1 MIKKIITNK
10 LKQLLYYLENK
21 EKNEEQDIFSL
32 IPRDNEKNEV
42 YFKSLD
48 KVLNTKGVNN
58 IALSGTYGSGK
69 STIIKSFEKENNWRD
84 DYKFLNISLA
94 TFKSKKKISNNK
106 EDIGLDKRIPTNDTT
121 KEPRNNL
128 LDIDIKEIEKSILQQ
143 MFYKVDYSNIPNSRF
158 KRILTIKYIK
168 IKTFGIFLWLLSFI
182 KLFKSDEFKKIFSFT
197 DISKFEN
204 GFYLNELSSIIFTAG
219 ILYFIFSL
227 IRLFPRI
234 KLQKLSLQ
242 SPEIDLNDEN
252 SEQSIMNKHLDEI
265 IYFFESTK
273 YNIVVIEDLD
283 RFKNPEIFIKLREIN
298 ELLNKCNQINK
309 KREIKFI
316 YAIKDNIFK
325 DEERTKFFDAFIP
338 VIPVIN
344 SSNSYTKIKELI
356 NEAGINIFNDEELEK
371 IKNKSKVYLSKR
383 FVQDISIFIHDMR
396 LLKNIFNEF
405 ITYKRLLCDSN
416 DENKKIN
423 LSYDKLLAMSIYKN
437 YYPSDFAKLH
447 KNKGMVYR
455 AFNKNDLK
463 VRLKDVIDKIE
474 QEITD
479 YQNDKKAY
487 EESSKNEIRL
497 NIKELRAVYV
507 QQFFKYINN
516 HGITYIHDEENEI
529 IYLNKL
535 LEDDSFNKFK
545 ELSRIRYSNNY
556 QSYIDIRKSFKD
568 LEDEVNS
575 NLTYNQR
582 IDIIKNKYK
591 NEIEECKLKI
601 LELKEK
607 INNINQNNLQ
617 KLVLNYDAK
626 LVLGKKLYQNKV
638 LSYLIRYGHLDET
651 YHNYISFYYEGGK
664 SINDINFIE
673 NIKSNKPA
681 LSFSLKLKEIE
692 KIIEYLNEE
701 EFEKESIL
709 NFDLCANLLSK
720 NIELEKKYLS
730 IKLEF
735 ILDEVMFDFIN
746 GFIEYLNEKSDTKL
760 IKIFLN
766 KICDINTS
774 FWKIVNDNLDEKKK
788 EEYFIYLIN
797 NIEVQK
803 LRSLNIDNS
812 LTTYLNEKEE
822 LSRIIDGLT
831 IEITTFHELLK
842 SLNVK
847 FVKLNDISKNK
858 YSGTFNIIEIF
869 SLYKINMFWIES
881 LLDAS
886 EDEFYKKNYTLIEKR
901 SPNVLSTYIFQNI
914 NEYIQ
919 NVYTY
924 IQNANEDEKA
934 VIDLLD
940 NEKITR
946 ENVQIFLHAN
956 TTLISDLTKV
966 SCDYWSMLNENKRIS
981 PNISN
986 LNQLFIEKDY
996 IKRENF
1002 IEFIKDKN
1010 NFDKI
1015 FFKNYPNSFT
1025 KLVEFLINSKDIE
1038 FKEFKQ
1044 IIDNSSEEFNYKDL
1058 GDITERKLDYIIEN
1072 KMKVNSE
1079 NYSYLVEEGT
1089 KEQALS
1095 LLEQDSENIC
1105 SNIQNFEI
1113 DKDSI
1118 YEIVKNLKYKEED
1131 RYEILNNYCYDKF
1144 PEDNDFL
1151 EAIVSL
1157 IKVDILGS
1165 NIDVLKLI
1173 FKNENIELNK
1183 RLELLLNYLHLEYSK
1198 KEKKEKFAEHISE
1211 ILNKFNFFNGK
1222 TINEILK
1229 DNVFDND
1236 TLIDFVNRVVEPLY
1250 FGEIDNFEDN
1260 LYEVVKDN
1268 PYNISTDALIPLF
1281 QSDISLSKKVNL
1293 LSKYLDSFSIK
1304 LKDEGKI
1311 LKSGLVVDEISVT
1324 LDIDDITLIKELLK
1338 LKQMNDYVI
1347 DLINYY
1353 VDETYLENDDNF
1365 IKYLV
1370 ETIKNN
1376 ISKIEYEKY
1385 LLIMKSNIVKS
1396 EKTELFKLYRFANR
1410 DEVYEIL
1417 NVIDNHSFKN
1427 INNLYN
1433 RRYINIKNSPEN
1445 LTILEKLE
1453 RIKYISTVTDK
1464 KKHMLKCNFNKLEK
1478 PIVDR

>member
-1 MIKKIITNK
+1 MIKKIIINK
-10 LKQLLYYLENK
+10 LRQLLFYLENK
-21 EKNEEQDIFSL
+21 EKNEERDIFSL
-32 IPRDNEKNEV
+32 IPREDEKNEV

-69 STIIKSFEKENNWRD
+69 STIIKSFEKENEWRN

-94 TFKSKKKISNNK
+94 TFKSKEKISNNK
-106 EDIGLDKRIPTNDTT
+106 EDTNLDKKIPTNDTA

-143 MFYKVDYSNIPNSRF
+143 MFYKVDYNNIPNSRF

-168 IKTFGIFLWLLSFI
+168 IKTFGMFLWLLSFI
-182 KLFKSDEFKKIFSFT
+182 KLFKPDEFKKLFSFT
-197 DISKFEN
+197 DISELEN
-204 GFYLNELSSIIFTAG
+204 GFYLNEGSSIIFVAG
-219 ILYFIFSL
+219 VLYFIFLL

-234 KLQKLSLQ
+234 KLQKLSLE

-316 YAIKDNIFK
+316 YAIRDNIFK

-344 SSNSYTKIKELI
+344 SSNSYSKIEELI
-356 NEAGINIFNDEELEK
+356 SEAGINIFNDKELEK
-371 IKNKSKVYLSKR
+371 EENKSKVYLSKR

-423 LSYDKLLAMSIYKN
+423 LSYDKLFAMSIYKN
-437 YYPSDFAKLH
+437 YNPSDFAKLH

-455 AFNKNDLK
+455 TFNKDDLK
-463 VRLKDVIDKIE
+463 VRLKEVIDKIE

-479 YQNDKKAY
+479 CQNEIKDY
-487 EESSKNEIRL
+487 EERIRNEIRL
-497 NIKELRAVYV
+497 DIKELRAVYV

-516 HGITYIHDEENEI
+516 YGLAYIYDEKNEK

-545 ELSRIRYSNNY
+545 ELSSIRYYNHNQGS
-556 QSYIDIRKSFKD
+556 IDSGKSFKN

-575 NLTYNQR
+575 NLTYNKR

-591 NEIEECKLKI
+591 DEIDECKLKI

-617 KLVLNYDAK
+617 KLVLKYHTK
-626 LVLGKKLYQNKV
+626 LVLGEKLYSNKL
-638 LSYLIRYGHLDET
+638 LSYLIRYGHIDET

-673 NIKSNKPA
+673 NLKSNKPA
-681 LSFSLKLKEIE
+681 LSYSLKLKEIE
-692 KIIEYLNEE
+692 EVIEYLNEE
-701 EFEKESIL
+701 EFKKESIL

-720 NIELEKKYLS
+720 NTELEKKYLS
-730 IKLEF
+730 IKLGF
-735 ILDEVMFDFIN
+735 VLDEFRFDFID

-760 IKIFLN
+760 IKKILN

-788 EEYFIYLIN
+788 EEYLIYLLN
-797 NIEVQK
+797 NVDNQK
-803 LRSLNIDNS
+803 LINLNINDS
-812 LTTYLNEKEE
+812 LTTYFNEREE
-822 LSRIIDGLT
+822 LSKIIEGLK
-831 IEITTFHELLK
+831 IDISIFHELLK

-847 FVKLNDISKNK
+847 FVKLNDISKNNNPK
-858 YSGTFNIIEIF
+858 TFNIIGIY
-869 SLYKINMFWIES
+869 SLYKINMFWIS
-881 LLDAS
+881 KFLQAS
-886 EDEFYKKNYTLIEKR
+886 ENDLYEKNYTLITKKV
-901 SPNVLSTYIFQNI
+901 NVFSNNIVQNI

-919 NVYTY
+919 NVYTQ

-934 VIDLLD
+934 VLKLLD
-940 NEKITR
+940 NEKITQ
-946 ENVQIFLHAN
+946 ENIQIFLQAN
-956 TTLISDLTKV
+956 NTLISEITKV
-966 SCDYWSMLNENKRIS
+966 RCEYWSMLKEEKRIA

-986 LNQLFIEKDY
+986 LHQLFIEEDY
-996 IKRENF
+996 IKRESF
-1002 IEFIKDKN
+1002 IEFIKDNN

-1015 FFKNYPNSFT
+1015 FFKNYPKGFT
-1025 KLVEFLINSKDIE
+1025 KLIEFLINSKDIE

-1058 GDITERKLDYIIEN
+1058 GNISEEKLNYIIEN
-1072 KMKVNSE
+1072 KMKVDSE

-1089 KEQALS
+1089 KQQALS
-1095 LLEQDSENIC
+1095 LLEQDRENIC

-1118 YEIVKNLKYKEED
+1118 YEIVKNLKYKKED

-1144 PEDNDFL
+1144 PKDKEFL
-1151 EAIVSL
+1151 EVVMSL

-1173 FKNENIELNK
+1173 FKNEDIELDK
-1183 RLELLLNYLHLEYSK
+1183 RVELLINYLHLEYSK
-1198 KEKKEKFAEHISE
+1198 KVKKENFAEHIVE
-1211 ILNKFNFFNGK
+1211 ILNKFNFFNGM
-1222 TINEILK
+1222 TVNEILN

-1236 TLIDFVNRVVEPLY
+1236 TLIDFINTVVEPIY
-1250 FGEIDNFEDN
+1250 FEDIDDFEDN
-1260 LYEVVKDN
+1260 LYEVIKHN
-1268 PYNISTDALIPLF
+1268 PYNISTDALIPLLK
-1281 QSDISLSKKVNL
+1281 SDIDLSKKATL
-1293 LSKYLDSFSIK
+1293 LLKYLDSFSIK
-1304 LKDEGKI
+1304 LQEEEKVLTSELI
-1311 LKSGLVVDEISVT
+1311 INEISIT
-1324 LDIDDITLIKELLK
+1324 LDINNITLIKELIK
-1338 LKQMNDYVI
+1338 FEQMNDYAVE
-1347 DLINYY
+1347 LINYY
-1353 VDETYLENDDNF
+1353 VDETYLENDDSF
-1365 IKYLV
+1365 AKSIAEK
-1370 ETIKNN
+1370 IKNN

-1385 LLIMKSNIVKS
+1385 LLVMQSSIVKRD
-1396 EKTELFKLYRFANR
+1396 KIELFQLYRFTNR

-1417 NVIDNHSFKN
+1417 NAIDNHSFKN
-1427 INNLYN
+1427 INNLN
-1433 RRYINIKNSPEN
+1433 KKRFINIKNSPEN
-1445 LTILEKLE
+1445 LAILEKLE
-1453 RIKYISTVTDK
+1453 RVQYISTVTNK
-1464 KKHMLKCNFNKLEK
+1464 EKNMLKCNFSNSEK
-1478 PIVDR
+1478 TIIDM